1 MGSLYRRT
9 PKGKYY
15 GEFTTADG
23 RRVRKST
30 GTTVKQD
37 AARIL
42 AKWEADANDLKHGL
56 LPTVTKSLAALL
68 DEYLDYIGN
77 TGQGHR
83 DKTAS
88 RIQRLIDANGW
99 TKVVEINQYQVETTV
114 RSLRDAKT
122 NEKLSLRTQSHY
134 LTSVKS
140 FTAWLANVRNALP
153 RDPLRAVRKPN
164 FAADRK
170 LIRRFLLPEEWT
182 WLSQTDNSVLYQ
194 TAIETGFRA
203 NEIRNICREHV
214 RMNHI
219 YLPAPATKNRL
230 PAKQYITEGLKRKL
244 EDIDLPFNVPNEDRL
259 AELLRADLEVAR
271 EQYVKSV
278 KAPAKPDPFL
288 LKPVDNLGHVLD
300 FHALRHTCGAWL
312 AISNVN
318 PKIIQSVMRH
328 STITLTLDTYGHL
341 MPGAEQDAVQHF
353 ARIMAV
359 DLCQGTGQQVP
370 RNDTQQKSRE
380 GDSPNETHGKA

>member
-23 RRVRKST
+23 RRIRKST
-30 GTTVKQD
+30 GTSVKQD

-42 AKWEADANDLKHGL
+42 AKWEADANESRHGF
-56 LPTVTKSLAALL
+56 LPGVAKSLGELL
-68 DEYLDYIGN
+68 EEYLNYIGN

-83 DKTAS
+83 DKTEA
-88 RIQRLIDANGW
+88 RIQRLIAANGW
-99 TKVVEINQYQVETTV
+99 KKVAEINQYQVETTV
-114 RSLRDAKT
+114 RSLRDVKT
-122 NEKLSLRTQSHY
+122 EQKLSLRTQGHY
-134 LTSVKS
+134 LTSIKS
-140 FTAWLANVRNALP
+140 FTAWLTNVRNALH
-153 RDPLRAVRKPN
+153 RDPLRGVRKPN

-170 LIRRFLLPEEWT
+170 RIRRFLLPDEWP
-182 WLSQTDNSVLYQ
+182 WLAQTAHSVLYQ

-203 NEIRNICREHV
+203 NELRNICREHV
-214 RMNHI
+214 RSDHI

-230 PAKQYITEGLKRKL
+230 PAKQYITAGLRAKL
-244 EDIDLPFNVPNEDRL
+244 EQVDLPFVVPDDDRL
-259 AELLRADLEVAR
+259 AELLRTDLAIAR
-271 EQYVKSV
+271 DLHLDLGPSN
-278 KAPAKPDPFL
+278 KPIGFL
-288 LKPVDNLGHVLD
+288 QPVDALGHVLD

-318 PKIIQSVMRH
+318 PKVIQTVMRH

-359 DLCQGTGQQVP
+359 DLCQESDQRGLHA
-370 RNDTQQKSRE
+370 DT
-380 GDSPNETHGKA
+380 